1 MRNVLRFNAVA
12 DTFKRN
18 FLIRK
23 KTFERDKKDRS
34 ADRREKREQ
43 RIEAQKIISSIAPKG
58 ASKRVSG
65 FLDALVKFAAFTFA
79 NLILSNLKTILPIL
93 SNAFKK
99 LKEIARGI
107 TNFVT
112 GVVDGLTN
120 FYNGA
125 AENIEKLQGF
135 LGDIQKEVQKVGE
148 IEILGTKISELLT
161 GMLRLATVL
170 GSAKFFTD
178 VLTRLGI
185 IQKPTRVGP
194 EAEGTKQ
201 RPGLSKQIQKRLPKP
216 GQKIAPA
223 RVQGASR
230 RIPFQSPVAGAG
242 KKMSGSGRLK
252 VRPLAPMDDIA
263 ARRPPPGRASRGFTS
278 GSKMT
283 TALLGKDIADMVAK
297 QTKVFKNFSISDL
310 RSLAANVDD
319 TTPFPVKKG
328 LYEALKARGG
338 LIDPQGRVVM
348 REPKFP
354 IPRPAN
360 RILDAMPSMKAPTVP
375 PKLPGPGPLARMKN
389 LAMKIGQT
397 KVPTPGVLKR
407 IPPQVFAKLMG
418 FLRIL
423 GFGLLAMEIKKDWEN
438 GDTEA
443 IVVKLTAYG
452 LGFIV
457 TSLGIAGGAAL
468 GVSGVGTVAGIAVL
482 GGSVGAGAATEMGIR
497 RMFLGNRELQPT
509 PKPVESGDKTAE
521 EFDRE
526 FRVPDLSVD
535 TQSDVPEI
543 KPQASALNR
552 SRGLDGETT
561 YGQGSF
567 VALRHNVIAIQPIE
581 VPVG

>member
-34 ADRREKREQ
+34 AARREKREQ

-93 SNAFKK
+93 SAAFTK
-99 LKEIARGI
+99 LKEIAKGI
-107 TNFVT
+107 KEFVT
-112 GVVDGLTN
+112 GVVEGLTN

-135 LGDIQKEVQKVGE
+135 LGDIQKEVQNIGE
-148 IEILGTKISELLT
+148 IEILGTKLEELLV
-161 GMLRLATVL
+161 GMTRLATVL
-170 GSAKFFTD
+170 GSAKFFND
-178 VLTRLGI
+178 VFERLGI
-185 IQKPTRVGP
+185 IRDPSRKGAT
-194 EAEGTKQ
+194 EAEGTK
-201 RPGLSKQIQKRLPKP
+201 KQKVLERQIKKRLPKP
-216 GQKIAPA
+216 GQKISPA

-252 VRPLAPMDDIA
+252 VRSLVPMDDIS
-263 ARRPPPGRASRGFTS
+263 ARRPPPGRFPRASRGFTS

-283 TALLGKDIADMVAK
+283 TGLLGKDIADMVSK
-297 QTKVFKNFSISDL
+297 QTKIFKGYSLSDL
-310 RSLAANVDD
+310 RSLARTMDD
-319 TTPFPVKKG
+319 NTPFPMRKG
-328 LYEALKARGG
+328 LFEALKARGG

-360 RILDAMPSMKAPTVP
+360 RILDSIPNRFTAPSIPQ
-375 PKLPGPGPLARMKN
+375 KLPGLPFIDKVKK
-389 LAMKIGQT
+389 LAMRIGQA
-397 KVPTPGVLKR
+397 KIPGSGVLSK
-407 IPPQVFAKLMG
+407 IPAPVFRKLMG
-418 FLRIL
+418 ALRVI
-423 GFGLLAMEIKKDWEN
+423 GFGFLIAELTEDYNK
-438 GDTEA
+438 GDIEA
-443 IVVKLTAYG
+443 IIIKLTAFG
-452 LGFIV
+452 LGFLV

-468 GVSGVGTVAGIAVL
+468 GVSGVGTVAGVAVL
-482 GGSVGAGAATEMGIR
+482 GGSVGAGAATEIGIR
-497 RMFLGNRELQPT
+497 RMFLGDGKEPI
-509 PKPVESGDKTAE
+509 KPVETSPPLSDKTAE

-526 FRVPDLSVD
+526 FNVPK
-535 TQSDVPEI
+535 I
-543 KPQASALNR
+543 KPQASTLNR
-552 SRGLDGETT
+552 SSGLDGETS